1 MSQPESCDAKTD
13 PEDMNNQANYG
24 SIEQHNPEI
33 STNACAQEHG
43 INPDLTG
50 EQPERETIEGAE
62 EPEVKMVRYRW
73 RHWWRRVEPII
84 VLYYV
89 ASASLGS
96 IYQQYLYAR
105 VRN

>member
-1 MSQPESCDAKTD
+1 MSQPESCDAQTD
-13 PEDMNNQANYG
+13 PEDMSNQTKYG
-24 SIEQHNPEI
+24 SIEQHNPET
-33 STNACAQEHG
+33 STHACAQEHG

-50 EQPERETIEGAE
+50 EQPERETIEGAG
-62 EPEVKMVRYRW
+62 EPEVKMVRHRS